1 MFSQERP
8 LSRSYYL
15 LKDNQTTT
23 EPPNRA
29 ALIQSCEGE
38 PCLCS

>member
-8 LSRSYYL
+8 KGRSL
-15 LKDNQTTT
+15 LKDNLTAI

-29 ALIQSCEGE
+29 ALIESCEGE